1 MVTRFNDRHTA
12 RCCHTHARTYN
23 ARQRDK
29 SPDSP
34 ATTSRTAKQTL
45 LLLHRH
51 SVGWSSFTLHAASC
65 FCRGLSFWGSLER
78 HRNSF
83 MVFMPSSITR
93 CYGRDRRVEE
103 DGGRQTGRGRWR
115 KISVELEKSAMQ
127 TDTAGVAS
135 PPSVGWSSLTRHA
148 ASCLWGSTR
157 RTASPVSL

>member
-1 MVTRFNDRHTA
+1 MLPTHTA
-12 RCCHTHARTYN
+12 RGCHTHARTYN

-34 ATTSRTAKQTL
+34 ATPSRTAKQTL

-51 SVGWSSFTLHAASC
+51 KVWGGFLLPCMQRVVSVEVYF
-65 FCRGLSFWGSLER
+65 LER

-83 MVFMPSSITR
+83 MVFIPSSITR
-93 CYGRDRRVEE
+93 CDGRDRRVEE

-115 KISVELEKSAMQ
+115 KISVELETSAMQ
-127 TDTAGVAS
+127 TDTTGVAS
-135 PPSVGWSSLTRHA
+135 SRSVGWSSLTRHA

-157 RTASPVSL
+157 RTASLVSL